1 TQGSRLITL
10 GIELA
15 LTPGMG
21 QEHKQGDYPENAQE
35 DDSYLKDQSDVLQF
49 GPLFFG

>member
-1 TQGSRLITL
+1 
-10 GIELA
+10 
-15 LTPGMG
+15 MG

-49 GPLFFG
+49 GPLF